1 MVCAEDFGGADTAA
15 AHNAFPLTV
24 VAADESVIP
33 CENDVAALVAPLPEY
48 VRVAFGQG
56 DGNDVATDF
65 FIDPGAKGEE
75 DIAFDFVEYGAGFGV
90 DPDVESLVVFEVGAG
105 FFKVDFSF
113 EDFIALDAVAGVFFQ
128 DGESAVVQEFSDV
141 GDTHI
146 WRCTVIGKYADIS
159 GVIGGIPHAF

>member
-1 MVCAEDFGGADTAA
+1 MVCAEDFGCAHAA
-15 AHNAFPLTV
+15 TAHNAFPLAV

-33 CENDVAALVAPLPEY
+33 GEDDVAALVAPLPED
-48 VRVAFGQG
+48 VRVASGQG
-56 DGNDVATDF
+56 DGNDIAADV

-75 DIAFDFVEYGAGFGV
+75 EVAFDFVEYGTGFGV

-105 FFKVDFSF
+105 FFKVDFAF
-113 EDFIALDAVAGVFFQ
+113 EDFIALDAVAGVCFQ
-128 DGESAVVQEFSDV
+128 DGESTVVQEFSDI

-146 WRCTVIGKYADIS
+146 WRGTVIGKHADIS